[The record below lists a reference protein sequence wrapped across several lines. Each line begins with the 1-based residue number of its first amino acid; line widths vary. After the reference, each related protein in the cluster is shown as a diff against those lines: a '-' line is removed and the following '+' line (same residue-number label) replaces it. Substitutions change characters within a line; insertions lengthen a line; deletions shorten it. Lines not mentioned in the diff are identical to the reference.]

1 MHNLALSEAT
11 RALWLVDN
19 EAGLLDAYRI
29 ELSTKFREC
38 FTNILLV
45 FLTAPTSAFAVF
57 VDSSTKGGESNQDT
71 EGCRHTRVDQ
81 TECASFFAEE

>member
-29 ELSTKFREC
+29 ELSTIFRES
-38 FTNILLV
+38 FHNI
-45 FLTAPTSAFAVF
+45 F
-57 VDSSTKGGESNQDT
+57 GEGT
-71 EGCRHTRVDQ
+71 Y
-81 TECASFFAEE
+81 